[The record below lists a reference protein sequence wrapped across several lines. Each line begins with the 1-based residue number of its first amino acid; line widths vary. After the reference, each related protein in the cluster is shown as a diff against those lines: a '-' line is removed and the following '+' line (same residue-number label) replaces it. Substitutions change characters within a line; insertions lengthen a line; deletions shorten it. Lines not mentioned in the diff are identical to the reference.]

1 MPEARL
7 HDQSTIAV
15 EVHGRGPA
23 VLLPVNPK
31 PVQGPQAEELRRWG
45 VDPALG
51 RTLIDGLSDTFRVI
65 AFDYEGQVMQVPKPD
80 TLTPANVA
88 GDLLAV
94 ADAAGADRFAYYGY
108 SWLALAG
115 LQLGIRSDR
124 LAALVMGGFPPLDGP
139 YAQMLKVTMATHE
152 MAVANSASAPSSA
165 TSSQPSEQP
174 SAEPP
179 GEPDWSQVEVTLTEA
194 QTRQFV
200 TLYQALQDFDDRAA
214 QARLGCPRLCVVG
227 SADEIDYGGR
237 PGHQPA
243 GRAPGARLAGAS
255 AGGAGPHPGH
265 AGRPCPAGPA
275 PLADQRAGRRQQRRA
290 SLTPPRRDLHGHG
303 VDPSPRSSPWQ
314 SASAAAR
321 TIPSGLGSAWPAPP
335 RWGAP
340 GRRREER
347 KVVSVLFCDL
357 VGFTAQADQADPEEV
372 QARLGPTTT
381 GPAARSSASAARWRS
396 SSATRS
402 SACSGSRRP
411 TRTTRSGPTP
421 RPDRPLPAR
430 SGAAL
435 LGFGGPQRPAV
446 QVDDLADGGGV
457 GG

>member
-1 MPEARL
+1 MVEGDAMPEARL

-23 VLLPVNPK
+23 VLLPVNPQ

-152 MAVANSASAPSSA
+152 MAVANSASAPGSA

-179 GEPDWSQVEVTLTEA
+179 DELDWSQVEVTLTEA

-227 SADEIDYGGR
+227 SADEIDYGERWGGVQVSMAGLVISRQAELQALGWQVRVLEGLDHTQAMQAVHVLPVLR
-237 PGHQPA
+237 PWLISALGADRSA
-243 GRAPGARLAGAS
+243 GR
-255 AGGAGPHPGH
+255 H
-265 AGRPCPAGPA
+265 
-275 PLADQRAGRRQQRRA
+275 
-290 SLTPPRRDLHGHG
+290 
-303 VDPSPRSSPWQ
+303 
-314 SASAAAR
+314 
-321 TIPSGLGSAWPAPP
+321 
-335 RWGAP
+335 
-340 GRRREER
+340 
-347 KVVSVLFCDL
+347 
-357 VGFTAQADQADPEEV
+357 
-372 QARLGPTTT
+372 
-381 GPAARSSASAARWRS
+381 
-396 SSATRS
+396 
-402 SACSGSRRP
+402 
-411 TRTTRSGPTP
+411 
-421 RPDRPLPAR
+421 
-430 SGAAL
+430 
-435 LGFGGPQRPAV
+435 
-446 QVDDLADGGGV
+446 
-457 GG
+457 